1 MCTFDPMRVNAYT
14 IEELAYMEED
24 GVVKKD
30 EIYSCGL
37 AAPKRPLLEAE
48 LNRRKRAISEDDEMW
63 NVARMRN
70 TIPAYNAY
78 LDCYDKY
85 PPQYRGKHVAEA
97 KMSIQELQ
105 KRIEGIRNGLFDLM
119 REKPAIF
126 THSSM
131 ELLFNGVSDYNE
143 DVEKNLREKGKEDEA
158 VISFVKYGLTISY
171 QDLLDNKVIPESISR
186 ESLIASDYTLI
197 QTNMKQLHYFPTERR
212 TDVYFIGVPRSG
224 KSSVLAALCSAMHKS
239 GCAEY
244 QPHFNNDDKDNVRKY
259 YNSLIRS
266 TKKGKYPVSTEKDS
280 LCFIKLLLK
289 SKKRESPLTFVEL
302 GGEAFRNAVESGMKG
317 KAAWEGL
324 SAGTCLDSKNPKLM
338 FFIID
343 YSTIFDQVKRLEQD
357 EILNTMLTVL
367 TTDGPSGDG
376 TKGCTMSKVQ
386 TIAIIVT
393 KSDMMEAHDYDEQVD
408 KAEEFI
414 NEHFAAF
421 KKTLAGICKKY
432 GINRQVNYH
441 LYVTPFSTGRMYV
454 GNTYEFDPADADA
467 LVDFISDGT
476 EGNDTGVLGRIF
488 GNS

>member
-1 MCTFDPMRVNAYT
+1 MSTFDPMRVNAYT
-14 IEELAYMEED
+14 IEELADMVEG
-24 GVVKKD
+24 GVVTKD
-30 EIYSCGL
+30 EIHSCGL
-37 AAPKRPLLEAE
+37 AAPKRPQLDAE
-48 LNRRKRAISEDDEMW
+48 LSRRKQVINDDDEMW
-63 NVARMRN
+63 AIAIRID
-70 TIPAYNAY
+70 TIPTYEAY
-78 LDCYDKY
+78 LSCYDKC

-97 KMSIQELQ
+97 KIAIQELR
-105 KRIEGIRNGLFDLM
+105 KKIAEIRERLFDLM
-119 REKPAIF
+119 RNKPTVF
-126 THSSM
+126 KNSSM
-131 ELLFNGVSDYNE
+131 EYLFNGVPNFNE
-143 DVEKNLREKGKEDEA
+143 AMEVALRKGGEDEA
-158 VISFVKYGLTISY
+158 VISFLKYGLKISY
-171 QDLLDNKVIPESISR
+171 QDLLDNDVIPSSISKD
-186 ESLIASDYTLI
+186 SLIASDYTLI
-197 QTNMKQLHYFPTERR
+197 QTNMEQLNYFPTERR

-224 KSSVLAALCSAMHKS
+224 KSSVMAALCSAMHKT

-244 QPHFNNDDKDNVRKY
+244 QPHFNKDKKDNVRDY
-259 YNSLIRS
+259 YQSLIRS

-289 SKKRESPLTFVEL
+289 SKKKESPLTFVEL
-302 GGEAFRNAVESGMKG
+302 GGEAFRSAVNSGMKG

-343 YSTIFDQVKRLEQD
+343 YSTIFDQDKRLEQD

-386 TIAIIVT
+386 TVAIIVT

-408 KAEEFI
+408 QAEEFI

-432 GINRQVNYH
+432 GINRQVNYN

-467 LVDFISDGT
+467 LVDFISDGI
-476 EGNDTGVLGRIF
+476 EGNGTGVLGRIF

>member
-1 MCTFDPMRVNAYT
+1 MSTFDPMKVNAYT
-14 IEELAYMEED
+14 IDELADMVEE
-24 GVVKKD
+24 GVVTKD

-37 AAPKRPLLEAE
+37 AAPKRPLLEAK
-48 LNRRKRAISEDDEMW
+48 LLRRKQVIIDDDEMW
-63 NVARMRN
+63 AEARRRN

-78 LDCYDKY
+78 LGCYDKY

-97 KMSIQELQ
+97 KMSIQELLE
-105 KRIEGIRNGLFDLM
+105 RIVGIRNRLFDLM
-119 REKPAIF
+119 RSKPAAF
-126 THSSM
+126 NHSSM
-131 ELLFNGVSDYNE
+131 IQLFNGVPNYNE
-143 DVEKNLREKGKEDEA
+143 EMEKDMRERGEDEA
-158 VISFVKYGLTISY
+158 VLSFLKYGLTISY
-171 QDLLDNKVIPESISR
+171 QDLLDNEVIPSSISKD
-186 ESLIASDYTLI
+186 SLIAPDYTLI
-197 QTNMKQLHYFPTERR
+197 QTNMEQLNYFPTERR

-224 KSSVLAALCSAMHKS
+224 KSSVMAALCSAMHKT

-244 QPHFNNDDKDNVRKY
+244 QPHFNKDKKDNVRNY
-259 YNSLIRS
+259 YQSLIRS
-266 TKKGKYPVSTEKDS
+266 TKKGKYPVSTDKDS
-280 LCFIKLLLK
+280 LSFIKLLLK
-289 SKKRESPLTFVEL
+289 SKKKESPLTFVEL
-302 GGEAFRNAVESGMKG
+302 GGEAFRSAVNSGMKG

-343 YSTIFDQVKRLEQD
+343 YSTIFDQDKRLEQD

-386 TIAIIVT
+386 TVAIIVT

-408 KAEEFI
+408 QAEEFI

-432 GINRQVNYH
+432 GINRQVNYD

-454 GNTYEFDPADADA
+454 GNTYEFDPADAYA
-467 LVDFISDGT
+467 LVDFISDGI
-476 EGNDTGVLGRIF
+476 EGNGTGVLGRIF

>member
-1 MCTFDPMRVNAYT
+1 MSTFDPMKVNAYT
-14 IEELAYMEED
+14 IDELADMVEE
-24 GVVKKD
+24 GVVTKD
-30 EIYSCGL
+30 GIYSCGL

-48 LNRRKRAISEDDEMW
+48 LLRRKQVIIDDDEMW
-63 NVARMRN
+63 AEARRRN

-78 LDCYDKY
+78 LGCYDKY
-85 PPQYRGKHVAEA
+85 PPQYRGKHVADA
-97 KMSIQELQ
+97 KMSIQELLE
-105 KRIEGIRNGLFDLM
+105 RIRGIRNRLFDLM
-119 REKPAIF
+119 RNKPAVF
-126 THSSM
+126 KNSSM
-131 ELLFNGVSDYNE
+131 EYLFNGVPNYNE
-143 DVEKNLREKGKEDEA
+143 EMEVALRRGGEDEA
-158 VISFVKYGLTISY
+158 VISFLKYGLTISY
-171 QDLLDNKVIPESISR
+171 QDLLDNEVIPSSIS
-186 ESLIASDYTLI
+186 EDSLIASDYTLI
-197 QTNMKQLHYFPTERR
+197 QTNMEQLHYFPTERR

-224 KSSVLAALCSAMHKS
+224 KSSVMAALCSAMHKT

-244 QPHFNNDDKDNVRKY
+244 QPHFNKDNKDNVRDY
-259 YNSLIRS
+259 YKSLIRS
-266 TKKGKYPVSTEKDS
+266 TKKGKYPVSTERDS

-302 GGEAFRNAVESGMKG
+302 GGEAFRAAVNSGMKG

-343 YSTIFDQVKRLEQD
+343 YSTIFDQDKRLEQD

-376 TKGCTMSKVQ
+376 TKGCTMSKVR
-386 TIAIIVT
+386 TVAIIVT
-393 KSDMMEAHDYDEQVD
+393 KSDMMEAYDYDEQVD
-408 KAEEFI
+408 EAEEFI

-467 LVDFISDGT
+467 LVDFISDGI